1 MGKCFLIFKH
11 SLFYAERSKLCTLAH
26 RLYCCVIQEQ
36 WRWGQHTLALTFPSN
51 WSSPIWSA
59 SSCAVGA
66 HMPNLKSWPF
76 SPCTSE
82 YLLGIPACSGH
93 MWEQQ
98 CPCSS
103 ASSLSATKHWKSEDY
118 PRAEKTFVV
127 DISQRL
133 LLATGKQMSLSN
145 GFSEED
151 MGETC

>member
-1 MGKCFLIFKH
+1 
-11 SLFYAERSKLCTLAH
+11 
-26 RLYCCVIQEQ
+26 
-36 WRWGQHTLALTFPSN
+36 
-51 WSSPIWSA
+51 
-59 SSCAVGA
+59 
-66 HMPNLKSWPF
+66 
-76 SPCTSE
+76 
-82 YLLGIPACSGH
+82 